1 MSEIPATQVLA
12 LSVLSAACAGMAVW
26 WTFVFR
32 KALPLEREAAFLA
45 AELEDAR
52 SFAVELLD
60 LGHAARRPGR
70 ALVESAERALGA
82 VHRRLP
88 GLSLAVLLRR
98 RDGGVELLARRGDAW
113 SRVPAAALA
122 LDTGF
127 LAEAASGHA
136 AWRLGGAYAG
146 PLTDALESLGLSAAH
161 GEAWGRDQGPRGVLI
176 AAEADPAGALL
187 ARARPLLSLAARSLA
202 VTADVSEGLTKL
214 TAASARLEG
223 GLSAAMTELSQT
235 HDRLIRKS
243 REIKTLHDVAKAA
256 VGGSGAQALSTLG
269 AIVSIVA
276 RSLEADLAAFLI
288 LDEATGELVTQP
300 GAWGL
305 EGEELLYRIPLT
317 DEHSSSVRVF
327 KTRRA
332 FMTGDAQNDP
342 HVIARYAK
350 LWKIHSLMV
359 LPLVLEDRCIGV
371 MRVGS
376 RRREAFTS
384 EHLALVGVIAEEAAI
399 LVETAL
405 LNRRLSKTAE
415 QLAALNRMKDE
426 FVSTVSHEFK
436 TPLTTITGF
445 LTVMLEGDTGQLNLQ
460 QMKFL
465 SIAKAAAKRL
475 SGLVS
480 DLLDLSRLE
489 GGAKMEIRALD
500 LARLV
505 AQSVESHQPIAA
517 EAGKTLSCEAPVRP
531 CRALADERWIGLVV
545 DNLVSNAVKFT
556 NPGGRIRVRLQD
568 KGEFL
573 MVSVSDDGIG
583 IPAQDHPRLFERF
596 YRASNRSEVNA
607 PGTGLG
613 LSIAR
618 EVVSKHGGKIWFESK
633 LGQGTT
639 FHFVVPSA
647 PREEADAPMEAR
659 A

>member
-1 MSEIPATQVLA
+1 MIPATHALA
-12 LSVLSAACAGMAVW
+12 LAALAAACAGTAAW
-26 WTFVFR
+26 WIFMLR
-32 KALPLEREAAFLA
+32 KALPLEREAAA
-45 AELEDAR
+45 RGAELLDAR
-52 SFAVELLD
+52 AFAAELLD

-82 VHRRLP
+82 VHRRAPNLC
-88 GLSLAVLLRR
+88 LAALLRR
-98 RDGGVELLARRGDAW
+98 DDGTVELLARRGDAW
-113 SRVPAAALA
+113 SRVPAPALT
-122 LDTGF
+122 LETGF
-127 LAEAASGHA
+127 LAAAGAGESD
-136 AWRLGGAYAG
+136 WRAGEREAG
-146 PLTDALESLGLSAAH
+146 PLADALAALGFSAAH
-161 GEAWGRDQGPRGVLI
+161 ALAWGGDPGPRGVLV
-176 AAEADPAGALL
+176 AAEPDPSGLQL
-187 ARARPLLSLAARSLA
+187 GRARPMLSLAARSLG

-214 TAASARLEG
+214 TVASARLEG
-223 GLSAAMTELSQT
+223 GLTAAMAELSQT

-288 LDEATGELVTQP
+288 LDESTGELVTQP

-317 DEHSSSVRVF
+317 DERSSSVRVF
-327 KTRRA
+327 KTRLP
-332 FMTGDAQNDP
+332 FQSGDAQNDP
-342 HVIARYAK
+342 NTNPRYAK
-350 LWKIHSLMV
+350 LWHIHSLMV
-359 LPLVLEDRCIGV
+359 VPLVLEDRCIGV
-371 MRVGS
+371 LRVGS
-376 RRREAFTS
+376 KRVGAFST

-405 LNRRLSKTAE
+405 LNRRLSQTAE

-445 LTVMLEGDTGQLNLQ
+445 LTVMLEGDTGALNPQ

-489 GGAKMEIRALD
+489 GGAKMEMRALD
-500 LARLV
+500 LGKLV
-505 AQSVESHQPIAA
+505 AQSVENHQPVAA
-517 EAGKTLSCEAPVRP
+517 EAGKTLSCEAPLRES
-531 CRALADERWIGLVV
+531 RALADERWIGLVV
-545 DNLVSNAVKFT
+545 DNLVSNAIKFT

-583 IPAQDHPRLFERF
+583 IPPQDHPRLFERF
-596 YRASNRSEVNA
+596 YRASNRAEVNA

-618 EVVSKHGGKIWFESK
+618 EVVSKHGGKIWFDST
-633 LGQGTT
+633 LGKGTT
-639 FHFVVPSA
+639 FHFVVPAAPRDEAEA
-647 PREEADAPMEAR
+647 PREAVA
-659 A
+659 